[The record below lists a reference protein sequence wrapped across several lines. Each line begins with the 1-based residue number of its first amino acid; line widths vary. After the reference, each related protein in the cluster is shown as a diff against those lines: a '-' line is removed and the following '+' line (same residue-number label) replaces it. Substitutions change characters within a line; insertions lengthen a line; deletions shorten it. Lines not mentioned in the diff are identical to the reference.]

1 MKIPTGNTKEDI
13 KAREKVI
20 SDFYCKWIA
29 EHPLKKVYN
38 INLKDDINIRFISIN
53 ETSCHAAKTYLSTLA
68 VLQLDAILATAKRF
82 GSSKKPKKGV
92 KNQEG
97 FSEIIEMRCNL
108 TGIGIVKLIVGVKKT
123 SGMKIQYCITV
134 LQTK

>member
-1 MKIPTGNTKEDI
+1 MKVPTGNTKEDI
-13 KAREKVI
+13 EARKKII
-20 SDFYCKWIA
+20 SDFYYKWYE
-29 EHPLKKVYN
+29 EHPHKKVYN
-38 INLKDDINIRFISIN
+38 INLKDDINIRFISVN
-53 ETSCHAAKTYLSTLA
+53 ETSRHAAKTYLSTLA

-82 GSSKKPKKGV
+82 GVSKKPKKGV

-123 SGMKIQYCITV
+123 NRMKVQYCITV